1 MIEKSIVNAIAQ
13 GQLCPSSLSL
23 HEIILCDPP
32 KAFIKIET
40 SD

>member
-1 MIEKSIVNAIAQ
+1 MIEKSIVNAIGQ
-13 GQLCPSSLSL
+13 GQLCHSSLSL
-23 HEIILCDPP
+23 HQIIFCDFP